1 MVAKVQG
8 IFIKQGTKNR
18 VRDGQKVE
26 EPYIVIYSGNE
37 TVRIPNVRLNPELKI
52 GTQVEIAC
60 DISLREWDNRKYLSI
75 RPLEG

>member
-8 IFIKQGTKNR
+8 IFIKQGTTNK
-18 VRDGQKVE
+18 VRDGKKVE
-26 EPYIVIYSGNE
+26 EPFIVIYSGNE
-37 TVRIPNVRLNPELKI
+37 TVYIKNVTLNPELKI

-60 DISLREWDNRKYLSI
+60 DLCLREWDNRKYLSI

>member
-8 IFIKQGTKNR
+8 IFIKQGTKNK

-26 EPYIVIYSGNE
+26 EPFIVIYSGNE
-37 TVRIPNVRLNPELKI
+37 TVYIKNVALNPELKI
-52 GTQVEIAC
+52 GTQVEITC